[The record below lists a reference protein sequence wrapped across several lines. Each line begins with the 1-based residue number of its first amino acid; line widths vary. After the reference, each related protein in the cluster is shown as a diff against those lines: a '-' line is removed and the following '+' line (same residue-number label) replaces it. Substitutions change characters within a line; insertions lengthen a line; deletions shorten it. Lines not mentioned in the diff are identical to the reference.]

1 MVYGLALVAL
11 VGETAAKRGK
21 REHYYYYDQSDLKCN
36 ALVSSL

>member
-1 MVYGLALVAL
+1 MVCGLALVAL

-21 REHYYYYDQSDLKCN
+21 REHYYYDQSDLKCN